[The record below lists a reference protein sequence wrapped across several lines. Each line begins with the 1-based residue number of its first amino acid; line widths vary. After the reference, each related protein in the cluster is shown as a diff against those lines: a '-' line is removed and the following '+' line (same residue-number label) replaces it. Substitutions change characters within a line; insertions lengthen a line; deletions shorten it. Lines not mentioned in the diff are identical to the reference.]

1 MEIRVSTLLLLF
13 SIVSL
18 FFPDTAKILHGT
30 LGDICAEV
38 WSRFTP
44 DPLLLLRKAEAWKIA
59 ERFYREWFSSDWLLC
74 FLRILRNKL
83 TSVSTTVLKTA
94 VTEEGVYRI
103 RRREKSGVIEVFK
116 IEEQG
121 TGKIL
126 SDEFLQWR
134 QQLLAKQVAT
144 VAQLLQWRSDEPLAG
159 CENASDQP
167 GQINATRN

>member
-1 MEIRVSTLLLLF
+1 
-13 SIVSL
+13 
-18 FFPDTAKILHGT
+18 
-30 LGDICAEV
+30 
-38 WSRFTP
+38 
-44 DPLLLLRKAEAWKIA
+44 
-59 ERFYREWFSSDWLLC
+59 
-74 FLRILRNKL
+74 LRILRNKL

-144 VAQLLQWRSDEPLAG
+144 VAQLLQ
-159 CENASDQP
+159 
-167 GQINATRN
+167 